1 MTFQEFENALDSYDL
16 DELTTDIVYDL
27 CTKFKSL
34 SISER
39 GDTTWED
46 LNNRLG
52 HFKVSGEA
60 LRCWV
65 KHKQAEDGTL
75 ARNPRL
81 LTDQSIDSL
90 DFDTYQEKTQE
101 IKDELFKQQVKT
113 RDMLGQYRKN
123 LRDIARVE
131 NFREMMAECAKRTP
145 PLTKLPT
152 PPLDLR
158 SIGNEAVLLF
168 SDLHIGMQFSNFCN
182 TFNLE
187 VAQQRVSKLVEYTI
201 RYCKM
206 SNVRRLNVL
215 LLGDF
220 IHGIIHVNARLEQ
233 EFGIVEQIMY
243 ASQLIAL
250 ALERLQEAAPE
261 VIVRSC
267 TDNHSRAVANLQE
280 NVERDNY
287 GRLIDFYLEEK
298 LKGTNITFAHDNID
312 QEIGIVELMNGETL
326 AFAHGH
332 NDNYNQAVQNYCGML
347 KKYIKYI
354 CFAHFHSKKEK
365 SFMGAKVIVN
375 GSICGIDSYA
385 FSKRLG
391 DDPEQ
396 VLLVFEDNN
405 LLDYTINLK

>member
-1 MTFQEFENALDSYDL
+1 MNFQEFEEALNAYDV
-16 DELTTDIVYDL
+16 DELTADIVYDI
-27 CTKFKSL
+27 CTKFKAL
-34 SISER
+34 SVSER
-39 GDTTWED
+39 GDITWED
-46 LNNRLG
+46 LNDRLG
-52 HFKVSGEA
+52 KFKPNGEG

-65 KHKQAEDGTL
+65 KHRQAEDGTIT
-75 ARNPRL
+75 RNPRML
-81 LTDQSIDSL
+81 SDQTIEEL
-90 DFDTYQEKTQE
+90 DFDAYEEKVQNLR
-101 IKDELFKQQVKT
+101 DELYKQQVKT
-113 RDMLGQYRKN
+113 RDTMCQYRKN
-123 LRDIARVE
+123 LRETARVE
-131 NFREMMAECAKRTP
+131 NFRDALAECAKRTP
-145 PLTKLPT
+145 PLVKLPT
-152 PPLDLR
+152 KP
-158 SIGNEAVLLF
+158 IVHGVGNEAVLLF
-168 SDLHIGMQFSNFCN
+168 SDLHIGMQFQNFCN
-182 TFNLE
+182 TFNTE
-187 VAQQRVSKLVEYTI
+187 VATERVSKLVEYVI

-233 EFGIVEQIMY
+233 EFGIVEQIMF
-243 ASQLIAL
+243 ASQLIAK
-250 ALERLQEAAPE
+250 ALEKLQEAAPE

-287 GRLIDFYLEEK
+287 SRLIDFYLEEK
-298 LKGTNITFAHDNID
+298 LKNTDIVFAHDNVD

-375 GSICGIDSYA
+375 GSLCGIDSYA

-405 LLDYTINLK
+405 LIDYTINLK